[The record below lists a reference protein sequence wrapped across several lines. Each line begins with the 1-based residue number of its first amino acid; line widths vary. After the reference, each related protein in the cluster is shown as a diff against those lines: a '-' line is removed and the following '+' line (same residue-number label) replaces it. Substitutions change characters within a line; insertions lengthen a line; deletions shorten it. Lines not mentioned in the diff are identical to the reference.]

1 MKINLLYGKRGL
13 ELDLTGIQATILKP
27 QFVEGLPDEAFAFKE
42 AVRNPI
48 ESRPLREV
56 VSSGDRVAV
65 VIPDITRAL
74 PSDRLLAFLFEELE
88 HVPKERFTI
97 VIGTGSHRACTA
109 EEIASMVGPIAQ
121 DYRLVNHNAHD
132 QSTLVRVG
140 ESPFGY
146 PVFFNREYVEADKR
160 IILGFIE
167 PHLMAGYSGGYKA
180 VFPGVA
186 DIDAIMHYHGTANIG
201 DPRSTWGNM
210 SQNPT
215 QESIRAA
222 GSLLPVDFCI
232 NVTLNKDL
240 QVTQFFCGETLA
252 AHEKGC
258 AFAKRTAMVA
268 CDEPF
273 PIVVTTNSGYPLDQN
288 LYQSV
293 KGMSAAAQISGQGGL
308 ILTAAECADG
318 FPEHGN
324 FKRFLFEQNSP
335 EAMLDAIHAPA
346 FKMFD
351 QWQIQILAQ
360 ILLRTRIGLLSEIDD
375 PDVRRAHLRPV
386 RDLRGAL
393 EDELKA
399 VGSDAPVAVLPEGPQ
414 TIPYLSGS

>member
-1 MKINLLYGKRGL
+1 
-13 ELDLTGIQATILKP
+13 
-27 QFVEGLPDEAFAFKE
+27 
-42 AVRNPI
+42 
-48 ESRPLREV
+48 
-56 VSSGDRVAV
+56 
-65 VIPDITRAL
+65 
-74 PSDRLLAFLFEELE
+74 
-88 HVPKERFTI
+88 
-97 VIGTGSHRACTA
+97 
-109 EEIASMVGPIAQ
+109 
-121 DYRLVNHNAHD
+121 
-132 QSTLVRVG
+132 
-140 ESPFGY
+140 
-146 PVFFNREYVEADKR
+146 
-160 IILGFIE
+160 
-167 PHLMAGYSGGYKA
+167 
-180 VFPGVA
+180 
-186 DIDAIMHYHGTANIG
+186 
-201 DPRSTWGNM
+201 M

-222 GSLLPVDFCI
+222 GSLLSVDFCI

-293 KGMSAAAQISGQGGL
+293 KGMSAAAQISGQDGL

-375 PDVRRAHLRPV
+375 PDVRRAHLQPV

-414 TIPYLSGS
+414 TIPYLST